1 MTFSSAHSKA
11 MGRARKT
18 QAMRS
23 SAHPHHLPRT
33 QCSKRD
39 DGKPKAALGYSQM
52 ARADGEVEVGGRCQ
66 LTKAV
71 CLAQDHFREV
81 LTLARSPDCLWG
93 GQGLRQE
100 GSLFPPL
107 L

>member
-1 MTFSSAHSKA
+1 MC
-11 MGRARKT
+11 
-18 QAMRS
+18 S
-23 SAHPHHLPRT
+23 SAHPHLLPRT
-33 QCSKRD
+33 QCLKRE
-39 DGKPKAALGYSQM
+39 DGKPKAALGLSQM
-52 ARADGEVEVGGRCQ
+52 ARDEGGVEAGRRCQ
-66 LTKAV
+66 LRKAV

-100 GSLFPPL
+100 ASLFPPL